1 MNVRLFYRCSS
12 TNSES
17 QSPGG
22 NYWNHLTAVFGE
34 LLARVLMEV
43 VTGSCSCHSATCWVA
58 LELLD
63 KWHDRCTSS
72 LSTCSSTKQL
82 RWLLVGCTRQRKQQ
96 QVCSE
101 LHVCSYFPVLLSP
114 VQSTVC
120 PRLSNKPIIFWRTQ
134 INTQSGNCYSCKVR
148 MKHLRH
154 NFGMFLK
161 MNLDKL
167 DAGMWKNRVYLV

>member
-1 MNVRLFYRCSS
+1 MWVNVRLFYRCNS
-12 TNSES
+12 TYSES

-101 LHVCSYFPVLLSP
+101 LHHICSYFPVLLSP
-114 VQSTVC
+114 VHSTVC
-120 PRLSNKPIIFWRTQ
+120 PRLSNKPLSFEEHS
-134 INTQSGNCYSCKVR
+134 N
-148 MKHLRH
+148 KHTLRKRLQLQGQ
-154 NFGMFLK
+154 NEALNAYIWDVSQDEFG
-161 MNLDKL
+161 
-167 DAGMWKNRVYLV
+167 